1 MTVGE
6 LGRVYIDW
14 ASKHQGSVI
23 NMKAVPAAS
32 AAMSEMFNCTTRV
45 MKYVMIGFLV
55 AVWPW
60 PTAYC

>member
-32 AAMSEMFNCTTRV
+32 AAMSEMFNCTTPV
-45 MKYVMIGFLV
+45 S
-55 AVWPW
+55 
-60 PTAYC
+60 